1 MKEYIRWK
9 LYLNKVTL
17 SGINRPEKKMAS
29 PDSTPPSLILFR
41 GYYQRKREMLRS
53 HTPSSMTILKCILDM
68 LGLKISYQ
76 KNKLRNNIVWFCN
89 KIAILV
95 IIILIFLMFVKVFNL
110 QHFSKRM
117 KKIVISS
124 SIMESNFILF
134 WCTILYSGKNI
145 SKICKRIERLKKTFK
160 ITLSGHFSILLI
172 IFLFLSYTSVVVA
185 DMYDKD
191 NEEFLSE
198 LYFSKF
204 INKNARRGLA
214 LALTFIYHS
223 YLTLLP
229 HTFITLYIILCHD
242 IYTILLLYIK
252 RNNVINSQNKE
263 CITQWFDFYSSA
275 LHTFQS
281 FESTFSLSIFIV
293 FSQSLGCILSNI
305 FLIIE
310 NGPFFSGVCT
320 SMINMILITLIIL
333 VASKVYETDG
343 MVKRINLQN
352 LENLLQ
358 IDKQF
363 QTVKALRIWRL
374 NNSPAFT
381 LTAWGFFSL
390 KKGLYLN
397 VINVMIT
404 YTLLVLNL

>member
-1 MKEYIRWK
+1 
-9 LYLNKVTL
+9 
-17 SGINRPEKKMAS
+17 MAS

-41 GYYQRKREMLRS
+41 GYYQRKREILRS

-68 LGLKISYQ
+68 LGLKMSYQ

-95 IIILIFLMFVKVFNL
+95 IIILIFLMFVKVFNF

-117 KKIVISS
+117 KKFVISS
-124 SIMESNFILF
+124 SIIESNFTLF
-134 WCTILYSGKNI
+134 WCTVLYSGKNI

-160 ITLSGHFSILLI
+160 ITLSEHFSILLI
-172 IFLFLSYTSVVVA
+172 MFLFLSYTSIVVT
-185 DMYDKD
+185 DMYKN

-198 LYFSKF
+198 LYFSKLK
-204 INKNARRGLA
+204 NKNVTHGLA

-229 HTFITLYIILCHD
+229 HSFITLYIILCHD

-252 RNNVINSQNKE
+252 RNNVINSQSKE
-263 CITQWFDFYSSA
+263 CITQWFEFYSSA
-275 LHTFQS
+275 LSTFQS
-281 FESTFSLSIFIV
+281 FESAFSLSIFIV
-293 FSQSLGCILSNI
+293 FSQSFGYILSNV
-305 FLIIE
+305 FLILE
-310 NGPFFSGVCT
+310 NGTCFSCVCIT
-320 SMINMILITLIIL
+320 MIHIILITLIIL
-333 VASKVYETDG
+333 VASKVFETDG

-352 LENLLQ
+352 LEILLQ

-363 QTVKALRIWRL
+363 QKDKALRIWRL
-374 NNSPAFT
+374 NDSPAFT
-381 LTAWGFFSL
+381 LTAWGCFSL